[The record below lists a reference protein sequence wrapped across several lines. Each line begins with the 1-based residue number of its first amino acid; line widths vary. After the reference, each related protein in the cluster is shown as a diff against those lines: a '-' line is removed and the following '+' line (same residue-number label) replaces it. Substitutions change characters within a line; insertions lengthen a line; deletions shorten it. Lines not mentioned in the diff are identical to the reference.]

1 MSNLTDTPP
10 EAPTVRASERKGGCL
25 PCRVR
30 APLARGRRYQFAGYP
45 SGIKI
50 NHVAFRGHP
59 EDDGGLPGVSVSWWG
74 GIRRRGMFYPC
85 RNDAEFWAIDIFS
98 NAFDCPNETSAAT
111 GSERNDHE

>member
-1 MSNLTDTPP
+1 MKTHLTTPHSK
-10 EAPTVRASERKGGCL
+10 AATVPDRDGQGVVL
-25 PCRVR
+25 PRLVR

-98 NAFDCPNETSAAT
+98 NAFDCPNK
-111 GSERNDHE
+111 

>member
-1 MSNLTDTPP
+1 MKTHLTTPHP
-10 EAPTVRASERKGGCL
+10 KASTAPDSERLGVVL
-25 PCRVR
+25 PRLVR

-85 RNDAEFWAIDIFS
+85 RNDAEFWAMDIFS
-98 NAFDCPNETSAAT
+98 NAFDCPNTKLA
-111 GSERNDHE
+111 D